1 MNDFLPTQPMV
12 ESFNPTQKSPSARVR
27 IWLWIL
33 ASIAAILMAFSSK
46 TSGNPGALGF
56 ALLLAVTIAFDFSCR
71 RQIRRDR
78 SPVLLTAQGIES
90 FNFWGKGK
98 SYRWKDIAN
107 TSIEPIGN
115 GNALQLELFPGVDR
129 SASSWL
135 SRRRRPFIPL
145 ARYSAPEQ
153 ERLLEVILEHLRYAH
168 PGLIATNT
176 LTQERQF
183 REKFIA
189 LAPRTWM
196 TYALVAVNVAI
207 WLLMVVQGA
216 DIVKP
221 AADVLLYWGGN
232 ATSEVQRGQWWRM
245 VSSTFL
251 HSGILHLTMNMVGLW
266 IIGQTVERIYG
277 YRPYLM
283 IYLGS
288 AIAGSALSLHF
299 AAQKAVSV
307 GASGAVFGV
316 AGALLVA
323 VYQHRNTLPK
333 IFGKQNL
340 TGIGFFVFYSLAQGF
355 TNSGIDNGAHIG
367 GLLAGTVMAYILPKR
382 FDLLR
387 YAAVI
392 KVRSVAALAAA
403 VCLSTSLAFSAPSA
417 QLDLPRLFAGAAA
430 MDRGVNGFD
439 EATNLMRKLQGQF
452 KAGQMTEV
460 ELDSKT
466 RTVLAPVYRKVLVDL
481 SQAWLAPE
489 DPRHEFLQ
497 ELKHLTGLLIEGLA
511 MKSVVAEGTSHVSP
525 ADPMRAKVLNA
536 ETKASYQRLFL
547 TGEKLKVIA
556 KNIKK

>member
-1 MNDFLPTQPMV
+1 MNDFLPTQVMV
-12 ESFNPTQKSPSARVR
+12 ESFNPTQKSPAARVKV
-27 IWLWIL
+27 WLWIL

-56 ALLLAVTIAFDFSCR
+56 ALLLAVTIAFDFACR

-115 GNALQLELFPGVDR
+115 GHALQLELFPGVDR

-135 SRRRRPFIPL
+135 SRRRWPFIPL

-153 ERLLEVILEHLRYAH
+153 ERLLEVILERLRHAH
-168 PGLIATNT
+168 PGVIATNT

-183 REKFIA
+183 REQFIA

-196 TYALVAVNVAI
+196 TYALVAANVAI
-207 WLLMVVQGA
+207 WWLMVIQGA

-221 AADVLLYWGGN
+221 PADLLLYWGGN

-277 YRPYLM
+277 YCPYLM

-288 AIAGSALSLHF
+288 TIAGSALSLHF
-299 AAQKAVSV
+299 SAQKAVSV
-307 GASGAVFGV
+307 GASGAVFGI

-323 VYQHRNTLPK
+323 VYQYRNTLPK
-333 IFGKQNL
+333 IFGKQHL
-340 TGIGFFVFYSLAQGF
+340 TGIGFFVFYALAQGF
-355 TNSGIDNGAHIG
+355 TTGGIDNGAHIG
-367 GLLAGTVMAYILPKR
+367 GLLAGAVMAYILPKR
-382 FDLLR
+382 FDLSR
-387 YAAVI
+387 YAAAI
-392 KVRSVAALAAA
+392 KSRSVVALAAA
-403 VCLSTSLAFSAPSA
+403 VCLSASLALSAPTA
-417 QLDLPRLFAGAAA
+417 QLDLQRLFVGAAA
-430 MDRGVNGFD
+430 MDRGTKGFD
-439 EATNLMRKLQGQF
+439 AATNLMKKLQGQV
-452 KAGQMTEV
+452 KAGQMTEL

-466 RTVLAPVYRKVLVDL
+466 RTVLAPAYRKVLVDL
-481 SQAWLAPE
+481 SQAWLAPG
-489 DPRHEFLQ
+489 DPRQEFLQ
-497 ELKHLTGLLIEGLA
+497 EIKHLTGLLIEGLA
-511 MKSVVAEGTSHVSP
+511 MESVVAAGTSIISP
-525 ADPMRAKVLNA
+525 ADPVRANLLNK
-536 ETKASYQRLFL
+536 EMLASNKRFL
-547 TGEKLKVIA
+547 LINEKLKAIV
-556 KNIKK
+556 KNLKK